1 MSKWLIWTTLEL
13 ATLLLV
19 GCITLLWL
27 SHSLKKKIAAQ
38 EETNQLDT
46 STEIEAHPQ
55 GASQE
60 EDQSYKHFAQYLDK
74 QISHAAESIKPNIM
88 EPHQVNT
95 LKIWGTVLKAERAIV
110 LNQVS
115 KNPKPILSRFL
126 SSLLYALSTPKLQT
140 TNPDDLT
147 KNLKSMEE
155 EFYQTSELLISK
167 ETLSKNQQRL
177 NEDLRK
183 SIDNAAAKLQ
193 RLKVKK
199 NEQQRLHKEAE
210 ALKKRILRLEELQSQ
225 EADQAN
231 VVTMK
236 AKTATKSS
244 EQNRTASYK
253 QIMSLNSLAD
263 RQQMV
268 IDQLRNE
275 LEHAGHN
282 PSSEQTT
289 EAQKVAVTKLERM
302 SQESQSLI
310 FQLEAELESSDLSI
324 ESLRQDIQSKD
335 EKLAE
340 MEKQLSSNNE
350 TVIGNLQ
357 TLSTNKKAAL
367 GSLKEGLSN
376 AIESNSTNNLLEQ
389 EKDTQS
395 LERLLQESETCVTLL
410 AQELEMAEQSNNE
423 LQTKMEALILNT
435 PDFGANSLPLRQ
447 EKERNRKLAQATAQL
462 KDQLATHI
470 SEQDYQELRVSYN
483 KKSLEYDRLQLA
495 YSDLEMKYLGTLNK

>member
-1 MSKWLIWTTLEL
+1 MPKWLIWTTLEL
-13 ATLLLV
+13 TTLLLV
-19 GCITLLWL
+19 GCIALIWL
-27 SHSLKKKIAAQ
+27 SYSLKKKISEQ
-38 EETNQLDT
+38 EEADQTE
-46 STEIEAHPQ
+46 STEIESLPQ
-55 GASQE
+55 EDSKE

-74 QISHAAESIKPNIM
+74 QISHAAESIKPNTM
-88 EPHQVNT
+88 KPHQVNT

-115 KNPKPILSRFL
+115 DNPKPILTRFL

-140 TNPDDLT
+140 TNPEDLT

-167 ETLSKNQQRL
+167 EALSKNQQRL
-177 NEDLRK
+177 NDDLRK
-183 SIDNAAAKLQ
+183 SIDNAVAKLQ

-199 NEQQRLHKEAE
+199 NEQQRLQKEAE
-210 ALKKRILRLEELQSQ
+210 ALKKRILRLEELQDQ
-225 EADQAN
+225 QAGQAN
-231 VVTMK
+231 VVSMK
-236 AKTATKSS
+236 ANTATKSS

-253 QIMSLNSLAD
+253 QIMSLNNLAD

-275 LEHAGHN
+275 LEHAGQN
-282 PSSEQTT
+282 ASSEQAAQ
-289 EAQKVAVTKLERM
+289 AQKVAVAKLERM

-310 FQLEAELESSDLSI
+310 FQLEAELENSDLSI

-335 EKLAE
+335 AKLAE
-340 MEKQLSSNNE
+340 MDKKLSSNNE

-357 TLSTNKKAAL
+357 TLSSNKKAAL

-423 LQTKMEALILNT
+423 LQTKMDALILSN
-435 PDFGANSLPLRQ
+435 PDFGANSIPLKQ
-447 EKERNRKLAQATAQL
+447 EKERNRKLAQATTQL
-462 KDQLATHI
+462 KEQLATHI
-470 SEQDYQELRVSYN
+470 GEKDYQELRVSYN